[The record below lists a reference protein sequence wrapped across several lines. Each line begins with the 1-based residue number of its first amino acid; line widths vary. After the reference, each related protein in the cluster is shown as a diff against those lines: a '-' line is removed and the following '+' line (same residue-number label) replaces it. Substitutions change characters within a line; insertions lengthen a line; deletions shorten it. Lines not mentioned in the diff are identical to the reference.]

1 MTDGDAHGA
10 DRKKARRLERERIAR
25 ARNGCP
31 EAFRDLVESYKD
43 RLFAF
48 VWRMLRNHH
57 EAEDICQ
64 TTFVRAYESL
74 ANYSENY
81 AFSTWLY
88 TIAYRLCLNAL
99 RKKRALSGEVD
110 FARIGGAETDDAALL
125 VASSEEARRLREV
138 IWSAVDRLTPA
149 QRTAVLLFYREGKSC
164 EEIGLV
170 LGIPA
175 VTVKSHLHRARA
187 RLRNLLSAELA
198 DDWEAVRCLRESFGA

>member
-1 MTDGDAHGA
+1 
-10 DRKKARRLERERIAR
+10 
-25 ARNGCP
+25 
-31 EAFRDLVESYKD
+31 
-43 RLFAF
+43 
-48 VWRMLRNHH
+48 
-57 EAEDICQ
+57 
-64 TTFVRAYESL
+64 
-74 ANYSENY
+74 
-81 AFSTWLY
+81 
-88 TIAYRLCLNAL
+88 
-99 RKKRALSGEVD
+99 
-110 FARIGGAETDDAALL
+110 
-125 VASSEEARRLREV
+125 V